1 MKYTDVVYLH
11 NCLTVGGNNEFT
23 VEVHHGGFF
32 VGSGNLKSY
41 VDERISWFDYCD
53 VDTWS
58 TLWFDDIAQQLG
70 YESSTALKVHW
81 LLPGKEMQDGL
92 RLMLTD
98 ADTNAMCSVVD
109 RMKTLVLYFDQDDIG
124 GFSWDD
130 VVLNLV
136 TELPKVIS
144 PVKVQHMEKRPE
156 KLPTFYSDLRKEI
169 TPSAD
174 NVSGI
179 EDDSDDSNYFV
190 DSDNE
195 LDEGDDD
202 LYEEYVDDDVDKAM
216 QIAKAKKAKGSR
228 LKGDKA
234 KTPIDDLSDLSSE
247 DEELQLLADER
258 EGQVNMR
265 FSSFRNEDLNNPTFK
280 VGMVFDS
287 VEMVRATINEYS
299 MKNRL
304 EIKTLRNDK
313 RRIKAHCAEGCPG
326 SYMFLITVE

>member
-1 MKYTDVVYLH
+1 
-11 NCLTVGGNNEFT
+11 
-23 VEVHHGGFF
+23 
-32 VGSGNLKSY
+32 
-41 VDERISWFDYCD
+41 
-53 VDTWS
+53 
-58 TLWFDDIAQQLG
+58 
-70 YESSTALKVHW
+70 
-81 LLPGKEMQDGL
+81 
-92 RLMLTD
+92 
-98 ADTNAMCSVVD
+98 
-109 RMKTLVLYFDQDDIG
+109 
-124 GFSWDD
+124 
-130 VVLNLV
+130 
-136 TELPKVIS
+136 
-144 PVKVQHMEKRPE
+144 
-156 KLPTFYSDLRKEI
+156 
-169 TPSAD
+169 
-174 NVSGI
+174 
-179 EDDSDDSNYFV
+179 V

-247 DEELQLLADER
+247 DEELQLPADER

-287 VEMVRATINEYS
+287 VEMVRATINEYN
-299 MKNRL
+299 MKNRV
-304 EIKTLRNDK
+304 EIKMLRNDK